1 MHEMALAQSIV
12 TMVAERARAEGAC
25 VVRRVGLAVGALGH
39 VEPEALAFCLD
50 SAALGSAIEGVTFD
64 IATPPGRAYCFD
76 CMGEVTIAPIAAA
89 THCASRAGRNSGLHI
104 WRSSD
109 VHDLR
114 MRGRRGA
121 GRRPRPSF
129 SRQPQS

>member
-76 CMGEVTIAPIAAA
+76 CMGEVTIAA
-89 THCASRAGRNSGLHI
+89 
-104 WRSSD
+104 
-109 VHDLR
+109 
-114 MRGRRGA
+114 RGRPCPDCGGHALRIA
-121 GRRPRPSF
+121 GGEELRVTHMEIE
-129 SRQPQS
+129 